1 MSDVPD
7 ALLPGNPKQQEIE
20 RAFAGRKG
28 PDGVEGPTDSH
39 ALSKFSPDD
48 EAKGLAHRAGETE
61 HVSDIGWGKSD
72 IIEERIV
79 PGLSNEDL
87 FLLIRRFNKVSLVD
101 RLGVRS

>member
-20 RAFAGRKG
+20 RAFAGRNDA
-28 PDGVEGPTDSH
+28 DGIEGPTDSH
-39 ALSKFSPDD
+39 ALSKLSPDD
-48 EAKGLAHRAGETE
+48 EAKGLAHKAGDTE

-72 IIEERIV
+72 VIEERIV

-87 FLLIRRFNKVSLVD
+87 FLLIRRFNRVSFVAS
-101 RLGVRS
+101 LGVRS